1 MIYEV
6 NSNDPKEGIL
16 MSDKNNNV
24 MMNNDINN
32 NMNNDNDPKERMR
45 KKVKKS
51 SPVLLF
57 VQYLP
62 ADFPA
67 GSFEGINT
75 LTGWN
80 SSTVKLH
87 PIKKIQHFFR
97 QNQRRRVPIRNQM
110 TKRKAKMTLNQR
122 QKEVWMSLIS
132 QQKE

>member
-1 MIYEV
+1 
-6 NSNDPKEGIL
+6 

-24 MMNNDINN
+24 MMNNDMNN

-45 KKVKKS
+45 KKVKKAAGIALCA
-51 SPVLLF
+51 VLAGGL
-57 VQYLP
+57 
-62 ADFPA
+62 AA

-80 SSTVKLH
+80 SSTVEAASNKENTT
-87 PIKKIQHFFR
+87 FFR

>member
-24 MMNNDINN
+24 MMNNDMNN
-32 NMNNDNDPKERMR
+32 NMNNDNDPKERM
-45 KKVKKS
+45 KKKS
-51 SPVLLF
+51 KESSRYCSCAVLAGGL
-57 VQYLP
+57 
-62 ADFPA
+62 AA

-80 SSTVKLH
+80 SSTVEAATSKDNTALLQTKS
-87 PIKKIQHFFR
+87 KKKSSDKK
-97 QNQRRRVPIRNQM
+97 QM

>member
-24 MMNNDINN
+24 MMNNDMNN

-45 KKVKKS
+45 KKVKKAAGIALCA
-51 SPVLLF
+51 VLAGGL
-57 VQYLP
+57 
-62 ADFPA
+62 AA

-80 SSTVKLH
+80 SSTVEAASNKENTTF
-87 PIKKIQHFFR
+87 IQTKSKTLLNWLMVLLSRYQITFQMRAAHYCCC
-97 QNQRRRVPIRNQM
+97 RRPG
-110 TKRKAKMTLNQR
+110 
-122 QKEVWMSLIS
+122 
-132 QQKE
+132 

>member
-1 MIYEV
+1 MT
-6 NSNDPKEGIL
+6 D
-16 MSDKNNNV
+16 
-24 MMNNDINN
+24 MNNRSMNDNN
-32 NMNNDNDPKERMR
+32 ENRNNDPKERMR
-45 KKVKKS
+45 KKVKKAAGIALCA
-51 SPVLLF
+51 VLAGGL
-57 VQYLP
+57 
-62 ADFPA
+62 AA

-80 SSTVKLH
+80 SSTVEAASNKEN
-87 PIKKIQHFFR
+87 FFR

>member
-1 MIYEV
+1 
-6 NSNDPKEGIL
+6 

-24 MMNNDINN
+24 MMNNDMNN

-45 KKVKKS
+45 KKVKKAAGIALCA
-51 SPVLLF
+51 VLAGGL
-57 VQYLP
+57 
-62 ADFPA
+62 AA

-80 SSTVKLH
+80 SSTVEAASN
-87 PIKKIQHFFR
+87 
-97 QNQRRRVPIRNQM
+97 NQRRRVPIRNQM

>member
-1 MIYEV
+1 
-6 NSNDPKEGIL
+6 

-24 MMNNDINN
+24 MMNNDMNN

-45 KKVKKS
+45 KKVKKAAGIALCA
-51 SPVLLF
+51 VLAGGL
-57 VQYLP
+57 
-62 ADFPA
+62 AA

-80 SSTVKLH
+80 VAQEPFFERIAEKS
-87 PIKKIQHFFR
+87 KKIQHFFR

>member
-1 MIYEV
+1 
-6 NSNDPKEGIL
+6 
-16 MSDKNNNV
+16 MSDKNNSV
-24 MMNNDINN
+24 MMNNDMNN

-45 KKVKKS
+45 KKVKKAAGIALCA
-51 SPVLLF
+51 VLAGGL
-57 VQYLP
+57 
-62 ADFPA
+62 AA

-80 SSTVKLH
+80 SSTVEAASNKE
-87 PIKKIQHFFR
+87 
-97 QNQRRRVPIRNQM
+97 NQRRRVPIRNQM